1 MKRLISTAM
10 VAIAL
15 GAAAAPAFAEVKTR
29 ERSQV
34 KFEGMLGRMF
44 SLFGG
49 KGAKE
54 GVEGRTAVK
63 GNRKATLTD
72 NGGTI
77 VDLSEEKVYE
87 LDMRKKQYTVTTF
100 DELRR
105 RMREA
110 QDKAKQEAQK
120 EEPGQQSEPQ
130 KPTKEYEVDFDVKD
144 TGQKKQIAGY
154 DAKNTVVTITVRE
167 KGKTLEDGGGIV
179 MTNDMWLG
187 PQIKEMKE
195 LSDFGHGDVGRAD
208 GRRARHVPA
217 RRQGDGPHAEGLGQ
231 ALGHPARHD
240 DDRRIGEEQGTAR
253 AGADA
258 AVERDRRRDRRPACK
273 KDDEE
278 GRAEGAVDDLHD
290 SQRDPRGRHDR
301 CRIRPR
307 DPAGLQG
314 KEVGRTFRS
323 GPSAERSRPDLQ
335 VRQSARAVQSTRGR
349 YTVNEAPGS
358 GASFR

>member
-15 GAAAAPAFAEVKTR
+15 GGAATPAFAEVKTR
-29 ERSQV
+29 EKSQV

-44 SLFGG
+44 NLFGG

-63 GNRKATLTD
+63 GNRKATLTE

-87 LDMRKKQYTVTTF
+87 LDAKKKQYTVTTF

-105 RMREA
+105 RMRESEE
-110 QDKAKQEAQK
+110 KAKQQAQK

-195 LSDFGHGDVGRAD
+195 LTDFDIRYWKQLQGPQAAAMSAEQMAAVLAMFPLVSKAMDRMQKDSDKLSGTALDTTTTFEAVKSKEQLAQAQTQQSSGGGGGIGGLLAKKMMKKEEPK
-208 GRRARHVPA
+208 ARSTIFTTHNEILEVSTSVAASDLAVPA
-217 RRQGDGPHAEGLGQ
+217 DFKE
-231 ALGHPARHD
+231 
-240 DDRRIGEEQGTAR
+240 
-253 AGADA
+253 
-258 AVERDRRRDRRPACK
+258 K
-273 KDDEE
+273 K
-278 GRAEGAVDDLHD
+278 
-290 SQRDPRGRHDR
+290 
-301 CRIRPR
+301 
-307 DPAGLQG
+307 
-314 KEVGRTFRS
+314 
-323 GPSAERSRPDLQ
+323 
-335 VRQSARAVQSTRGR
+335 
-349 YTVNEAPGS
+349 
-358 GASFR
+358 